1 MSGRIIEPNRVVNR
15 SLVALIY
22 ILLKDTRSSYVGAA
36 SGFLISVTQAVSRR
50 LQ

>member
-22 ILLKDTRSSYVGAA
+22 ILLKGHPVKLRRGRFRLSHISYPGC
-36 SGFLISVTQAVSRR
+36 L
-50 LQ
+50 